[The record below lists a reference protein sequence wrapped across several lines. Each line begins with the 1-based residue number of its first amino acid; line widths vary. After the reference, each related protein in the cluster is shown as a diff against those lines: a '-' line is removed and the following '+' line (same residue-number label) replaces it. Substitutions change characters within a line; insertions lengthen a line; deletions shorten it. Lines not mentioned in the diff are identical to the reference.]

1 MAIRYYVSTEEASF
15 FNNNRMGYANSIP
28 TEGNYKVGDFII
40 SSTQENGVFGWV
52 CTVAGNPGVWEV
64 IGSGAAG
71 GNKVVGYVNAV
82 SFSNTRNSIEIGID
96 EYEKGKDFLEVH
108 YNGLLLAEG
117 VHYNVSAD
125 GKSITAIDDV
135 WNENADDTQ
144 QMIFRV
150 LKSEGVNVKEL
161 KNTVDINSACYE
173 VETGITGFNPDKDI
187 IEVHLNGVMLIQ
199 GVDYEVVGE
208 KITKLDRSEAWN
220 PYNVNGQKMFIRVLR
235 NNVNVIEPI
244 DGSVTINKLS
254 DDIKE
259 DLAAID
265 GLIASVD
272 IQNNTISNI
281 NDRVGVIESG
291 GGMSG
296 KQDKTD
302 NNLATTDKTIV
313 GAINEL
319 FQSANNGK
327 ELIASAIG
335 EPLNVEDTFSAMST
349 DINGLLSTFK
359 TNMMNSGV
367 TVESGDKFKQLIE
380 KIKGLTEGEGNKGI
394 QYITNT
400 VDWTVTRDDIY
411 AEGNDVIVDDLTFK
425 PSFVLVELTDEGGK
439 KLIYSGYHRST
450 DTDVMLYAGT
460 SSSGSSYK
468 QIYGFIEITD
478 NGFNIHHT
486 ASSNPISY
494 TFNITYHIIGVGEED
509 TTLRDSLA
517 SILGDKGVDV
527 TEEDDMASLISRID
541 GLKICYMG
549 PGTEILFYQA
559 DNLSIKSTKGTY
571 TTNITIPE
579 YPLNFAGMTLSF
591 THDASWSWVAN
602 GYDLAVVHVRNNN
615 VLNTIDSFSSNN
627 SDDANKSYDLSVDDD
642 YRVGDIIKITMVN
655 NHGSASTLKNIKLTF
670 NIL

>member
-15 FNNNRMGYANSIP
+15 FNNNRMGYANNIP

-52 CTVAGNPGVWEV
+52 CTVAGNPGEWEV

-117 VHYNVSAD
+117 VHYNVNAD
-125 GKSITAIDDV
+125 GKSITAIDAV

-161 KNTVDINSACYE
+161 KNTVEINSACYE
-173 VETGITGFNPDKDI
+173 VEMGITGFNPGKDI

-199 GVDYEVVGE
+199 GVDYEVVGG

-235 NNVNVIEPI
+235 NNASVIEPI

-281 NDRVGVIESG
+281 NDRVGAIESG

-302 NNLATTDKTIV
+302 NNLVTTDKTIV

-335 EPLNVEDTFSAMST
+335 EPLNAEDTFSAMSS
-349 DINGLLSTFK
+349 DINGLLSSFN

-367 TVESGDKFKQLIE
+367 TVESGYKFKQLIE
-380 KIKGLTEGEGNKGI
+380 KIKGLTEGEGNKGM
-394 QYITNT
+394 QF
-400 VDWTVTRDDIY
+400 
-411 AEGNDVIVDDLTFK
+411 AEGACNVLYIHGGNYRAATIETNLDFTPNMIFATISVGGSYIYMGGNNVVINNLESTTFNVSEGQITLSISNVSAE
-425 PSFVLVELTDEGGK
+425 SFSVV
-439 KLIYSGYHRST
+439 
-450 DTDVMLYAGT
+450 GT
-460 SSSGSSYK
+460 KTHEYSGSSLQGYVTK
-468 QIYGFIEITD
+468 WY
-478 NGFNIHHT
+478 
-486 ASSNPISY
+486 A
-494 TFNITYHIIGVGEED
+494 IGVGEED

-517 SILGDKGVDV
+517 DILGDKGVEVNPD
-527 TEEDDMASLISRID
+527 DDMASLISKVEQRLEEGEVFKEGTTNCID
-541 GLKICYMG
+541 LSMLPYRHHNYD
-549 PGTEILFYQA
+549 GTISTQIITRLFTFL
-559 DNLSIKSTKGTY
+559 NKGTVIFKF
-571 TTNITIPE
+571 NITGWSNTVYARVYLE
-579 YPLNFAGMTLSF
+579 QYNVNHELVYRSDLFSAQGSDRTNACSVTMTVSKGDYVF
-591 THDASWSWVAN
+591 IVPHSSSEG
-602 GYDLAVVHVRNNN
+602 GY
-615 VLNTIDSFSSNN
+615 I
-627 SDDANKSYDLSVDDD
+627 SDMKMYYD
-642 YRVGDIIKITMVN
+642 
-655 NHGSASTLKNIKLTF
+655 
-670 NIL
+670 

>member
-15 FNNNRMGYANSIP
+15 FNNNRMGYANNIP

-52 CTVAGNPGVWEV
+52 CTVAGNPGEWEV

-117 VHYNVSAD
+117 VHYNVNAD
-125 GKSITAIDDV
+125 GKSITAIDAV

-161 KNTVDINSACYE
+161 KNTIDINYACYE
-173 VETGITGFNPDKDI
+173 VETGISVNPDKDI

-199 GVDYEVVGE
+199 GVDYEVVGG

-235 NNVNVIEPI
+235 NNASVIEPI

-272 IQNNTISNI
+272 IQNTTISNI
-281 NDRVGVIESG
+281 NDRVGAIESG

-302 NNLATTDKTIV
+302 NSLATTDKTIV

-327 ELIASAIG
+327 QLIANAIG
-335 EPLNVEDTFSAMST
+335 EPLDSNDTFSAMS
-349 DINGLLSTFK
+349 DKINDMKSDL
-359 TNMMNSGV
+359 
-367 TVESGDKFKQLIE
+367 KQ
-380 KIKGLTEGEGNKGI
+380 
-394 QYITNT
+394 
-400 VDWTVTRDDIY
+400 V
-411 AEGNDVIVDDLTFK
+411 
-425 PSFVLVELTDEGGK
+425 LTDEGV
-439 KLIYSGYHRST
+439 S
-450 DTDVMLYAGT
+450 
-460 SSSGSSYK
+460 
-468 QIYGFIEITD
+468 
-478 NGFNIHHT
+478 
-486 ASSNPISY
+486 
-494 TFNITYHIIGVGEED
+494 
-509 TTLRDSLA
+509 
-517 SILGDKGVDV
+517 V
-527 TEEDDMASLISRID
+527 TEEDDMASLIGKVDSEFNDKKQELI
-541 GLKICYMG
+541 
-549 PGTEILFYQA
+549 
-559 DNLSIKSTKGTY
+559 
-571 TTNITIPE
+571 
-579 YPLNFAGMTLSF
+579 
-591 THDASWSWVAN
+591 
-602 GYDLAVVHVRNNN
+602 N
-615 VLNTIDSFSSNN
+615 VLNNKGIDASTDESYDELLNKFNRFLMIYGDTNVLYSDTTSMNCYVKDGVSETRSYIITKPDDERSYDCINLLISINISVTESSGNGYIKHLRNGELINTYSNHYSYTSATNLHTLTDVKFGDEIQYYMKGAGSSNTARMYFN
-627 SDDANKSYDLSVDDD
+627 SLYIKY
-642 YRVGDIIKITMVN
+642 DIIEI
-655 NHGSASTLKNIKLTF
+655 
-670 NIL
+670 